1 MGGLPFPPKNCS
13 AVDPL
18 SHRMHYSML
27 TVKHEAVELVVK
39 LEELVLHVRG
49 VLKSEYQFLLPRIQ
63 SDFVCL

>member
-18 SHRMHYSML
+18 SHSML
-27 TVKHEAVELVVK
+27 TVKHKAVELVAVMN